1 MSLLK
6 IHLKRPATIGLH
18 DGRLAPCPD
27 DRANCVCSQQQA
39 DVPGELGPK
48 HIHPLKYAGS
58 GGDAMTRL
66 LAVLLATPRC
76 TLVTQTPHYL
86 HAEFETALLGMV
98 HDVEFVLAPEESVI
112 HVRSAAR
119 IGLSDFGVN
128 RARVE
133 ELRERFDDA
142 D

>member
-1 MSLLK
+1 
-6 IHLKRPATIGLH
+6 
-18 DGRLAPCPD
+18 
-27 DRANCVCSQQQA
+27 
-39 DVPGELGPK
+39 
-48 HIHPLKYAGS
+48 
-58 GGDAMTRL
+58 
-66 LAVLLATPRC
+66 
-76 TLVTQTPHYL
+76 
-86 HAEFETALLGMV
+86 
-98 HDVEFVLAPEESVI
+98 VEFVLAPEESVI